1 MALTFNLYTKMD
13 YKELNQVLVNL
24 DQAINTLED
33 LYIEGEGEVTEE
45 TEQMEDHISG
55 LKELLTRD
63 GIDLLGGW
71 LKAKEDRKKT
81 LKAEKDYITRQMAA
95 IDESIEF
102 IKGKVNE
109 VLVATGQ
116 EKIKGDR
123 GYSFAATTSVKTEV
137 DKDVL
142 KTIYADRIEEAIR
155 AAHIPA
161 YVGVTLTASS
171 TKAAEL
177 GIVEGDEEIFHTT
190 EKPSVR
196 FTKPRASKEA

>member
-1 MALTFNLYTKMD
+1 MD
-13 YKELNQVLVNL
+13 YKEMNQILATL
-24 DQAINTLED
+24 DQATLALEET
-33 LYIEGEGEVTEE
+33 YMENEGEITEE
-45 TEQMEDHISG
+45 TEQMEQEISG
-55 LKELLTRD
+55 LQELLTTE

-71 LKAKEDRKKT
+71 LKAKEDKKKS

-95 IDESIEF
+95 IDETIEF
-102 IKGKVNE
+102 IKTKVNQ

-116 EKIKGDR
+116 EKVKGDR

-142 KTIYADRIEEAIR
+142 KALYADKVEEAIR
-155 AAHIPA
+155 SAHVPA
-161 YVGVTLTASS
+161 YVGVSLTAST
-171 TKAAEL
+171 TKAKEL
-177 GIVEGDEEIFHTT
+177 GLQEGDEEIFVTT

>member
-1 MALTFNLYTKMD
+1 MNN
-13 YKELNQVLVNL
+13 KEINSLIESLNASMWAFENYMVENDGVC
-24 DQAINTLED
+24 DEASD
-33 LYIEGEGEVTEE
+33 
-45 TEQMEDHISG
+45 QMEERIG
-55 LKELLTRD
+55 ILKELLTTE
-63 GIDLLGGW
+63 GIDSLGRW
-71 LKAKEDRKKT
+71 LKAKEDEIKS
-81 LKAEKDYITRQMAA
+81 LKAEKDYITRKINAA
-95 IDESIEF
+95 TGTIDYIKSQLNKILTAAQVEE
-102 IKGKVNE
+102 IKGAN
-109 VLVATGQ
+109 
-116 EKIKGDR
+116 
-123 GYSFAATTSVKTEV
+123 GYKFQVTTSTKTEV

-171 TKAAEL
+171 TKAAEF